1 MNSISLVCLNSAPL
15 SVKIIGN
22 NFRKVSKPS
31 AAVNQSNCSTTV
43 SALPSR
49 IRKISIRFCSTK
61 IRVSIRFPV
70 PGSPSLCPF
79 HIGCLGVLCHVGE
92 EVFVSPVLSVLL
104 VQESFCWRLLLLS
117 GTIPDLAAK
126 IQISNTQSPGIDVV
140 VQCSLAYRKLC
151 SMLRIDV
158 SQGLPFLMS
167 GVTRASRAAIASFCI
182 CGLFLASAYLRLCH
196 SICLLCGV
204 VYSVGLA
211 FFCVC
216 CKHCRRRAVS
226 ATPCKDRHCMPYI
239 LSGSPLLCRCSTFG
253 GNFPSHTN
261 RLVCILWR
269 FGSVF
274 LMDVHRESLWRSVAI
289 LPTHI
294 VGFCGFA
301 RLFHSGFFSHI
312 SLLRFLFDPTMSFDS
327 CFPAFCRM

>member
-1 MNSISLVCLNSAPL
+1 MP
-15 SVKIIGN
+15 
-22 NFRKVSKPS
+22 
-31 AAVNQSNCSTTV
+31 
-43 SALPSR
+43 
-49 IRKISIRFCSTK
+49 
-61 IRVSIRFPV
+61 
-70 PGSPSLCPF
+70 
-79 HIGCLGVLCHVGE
+79 CHVGE

-158 SQGLPFLMS
+158 SQGCPFLMS
-167 GVTRASRAAIASFCI
+167 GVTRASRAAIASFLHLWLVS
-182 CGLFLASAYLRLCH
+182 GLCVPALCH

-211 FFCVC
+211 FSASAANIADVGRFLQLLARIVIVC
-216 CKHCRRRAVS
+216 
-226 ATPCKDRHCMPYI
+226 PYI

-253 GNFPSHTN
+253 GNFPSRTN

-274 LMDVHRESLWRSVAI
+274 LMDVHRESLWRSFAI

-312 SLLRFLFDPTMSFDS
+312 SLLRFLFDPTMSASPDRS
-327 CFPAFCRM
+327 VPARDCQHTESKSNMESGKRGKHESSSKLCSESRSGDQMPNLSKRTASQCRRTYRPA